1 MPRKDCLFSFRGLEG
16 RSFQLNMTAPE
27 SAATLELIY
36 KELIYA
42 KHREGLY
49 RLTDIQK
56 WDLHAGDVF
65 VDAGANLGFVS
76 ILAAMAWPSAHVYG
90 FEANP
95 LTHAFLAENVWRNG
109 VKNRVQANNL
119 GLSGDGRD
127 LHFSACSKINIGR
140 NGIYE
145 KHLRP
150 FSSKD
155 RCGAHNSTRV
165 VPSATLHSILAERR
179 VSKVA
184 VFKLDCEGCEFEVLP
199 QLPLSEGGQLDRSV
213 IGKLVGE
220 CHIIEGVFSRLTEN
234 IKRLCT
240 HFLHPVVMYG

>member
-36 KELIYA
+36 KELVYA

-56 WDLHAGDVF
+56 WGLQAGDVF
-65 VDAGANLGFVS
+65 IDAGANLGFVS

-127 LHFSACSKINIGR
+127 LQFSACSKINIGR

-165 VPSATLHSILAERR
+165 VPSATLQSILQSV
-179 VSKVA
+179 VSPRSPCSSWTARAASSRCSLSYRCLRAVSWIVA
-184 VFKLDCEGCEFEVLP
+184 S
-199 QLPLSEGGQLDRSV
+199 SESWWV
-213 IGKLVGE
+213 
-220 CHIIEGVFSRLTEN
+220 SAT
-234 IKRLCT
+234 
-240 HFLHPVVMYG
+240 